1 MEVLDRIKFIRSL
14 KGWTQ
19 ADIAEKL
26 AITTQS
32 YAKIERGET
41 DVNLSRLQQI
51 AKVMDVDLAQL
62 FSLDDKNILNLACSN
77 FNTNSLNHCHISS
90 EPIEIQHKIEQQ
102 EQEIFYLKEEVANLK
117 EIIEL
122 MKKNN

>member
-1 MEVLDRIKFIRSL
+1 MEVFDKMKFIRSL

-26 AITTQS
+26 DITTQA

-41 DVNLSRLQQI
+41 DIHLSRLQQI
-51 AKVMDVDLAQL
+51 VKVMDIDLAQL
-62 FSLDDKNILNLACSN
+62 FSLDDKKILNLACSN
-77 FNTNSLNHCHISS
+77 FNTNLLSLNHCHISP
-90 EPIEIQHKIEQQ
+90 EPTELESKLAQQ
-102 EQEIFYLKEEVANLK
+102 EILYLKEEVINLK

-122 MKKNN
+122 MKKS